1 MSSDKKEIDKLEQRV
16 RNQIDNGGIAQ
27 LFHTLAKNVNDKF
40 DVRTQDTAMTL
51 NKEEY
56 ALLKLMM
63 IDYLKQKFQ

>member
-1 MSSDKKEIDKLEQRV
+1 MSSDKKEIDELEQRV
-16 RNQIDNGGIAQ
+16 RNQIDNGGIDQ
-27 LFHTLAKNVNDKF
+27 LLYTIAGHANDKF
-40 DVRTQDTAMTL
+40 GVQSQDTAMTL

>member
-1 MSSDKKEIDKLEQRV
+1 VEFDQLLYI
-16 RNQIDNGGIAQ
+16 IAG
-27 LFHTLAKNVNDKF
+27 HANDKF
-40 DVRTQDTAMTL
+40 GVQSQDTAMTL